1 LGSVMDQKTIE
12 VNMAAMEIT
21 QAPAKLITRGLGS
34 CLGVTIYDASK
45 KIGGMVHPMLPD
57 IDKAKIKS
65 NPSRFVNS
73 AIRNLFAELEK
84 RGCARNQLVAKVFGG
99 AHMFGFITADS
110 ILNVGQKNIEIAQ
123 TTFKELGITVVAS
136 EVGGS
141 FGRTIE
147 LNLDDGKVLVKTV
160 SWGEKEV

>member
-1 LGSVMDQKTIE
+1 MMEQNAIE
-12 VNMAAMEIT
+12 VNMAAMEIA
-21 QAPAKLITRGLGS
+21 QSPARLVTRGLGS
-34 CLGVTIYDASK
+34 CLGVTLYDPAK

-73 AIRNLFAELEK
+73 AIRNMFIEMEK
-84 RGCARNQLVAKVFGG
+84 RGCARNQFVAKVFGG

-110 ILNVGQKNIEIAQ
+110 ILNVGQKNIEVAQ
-123 TTFKELGITVVAS
+123 ATLKELGIPIVAS

-147 LNLDDGKVLVKTV
+147 LNLEDGKVLVKTV